1 MGYLIFKVVT
11 GMMNKI
17 PFVTLLI
24 KNTHDWSNDK
34 PYECRL
40 PTLEGEFLAKWTK
53 FILSKSKSYYFPII
67 HG

>member
-17 PFVTLLI
+17 PFVTLMI
-24 KNTHDWSNDK
+24 KIHMTEALTN
-34 PYECRL
+34 YECGL
-40 PTLEGEFLAKWTK
+40 KTLEKRFLAKRIK
-53 FILSKSKSYYFPII
+53 FILCYSKSYYFPII